1 MLKRLISP
9 FSKLLIRGCVSLKN
23 SAASAML
30 DCPPERRYASR
41 QRKRVFTLAKPTDP
55 EALLPGLLQGPVNA
69 DRLAFVHRDR
79 IQHERRGDRLVGAI
93 AGQIT
98 PQAISGGLVIVY
110 DVSVVE
116 NLHSQ
121 GKELCTFG
129 TPGIVQVSDDR
140 ELIAFS
146 LAARV
151 IGLV

>member
-1 MLKRLISP
+1 M
-9 FSKLLIRGCVSLKN
+9 
-23 SAASAML
+23 
-30 DCPPERRYASR
+30 RR
-41 QRKRVFTLAKPTDP
+41 P
-55 EALLPGLLQGPVNA
+55 LPVLLQGPVNS

-79 IQHERRGDRLVGAI
+79 IQHERGGDRLVGAI

-98 PQAISGGLVIVY
+98 AQAISGGLVIVY

-116 NLHSQ
+116 YLHSQ
-121 GKELCTFG
+121 GKELCTFV

-140 ELIAFS
+140 KLIAFG

>member
-1 MLKRLISP
+1 M
-9 FSKLLIRGCVSLKN
+9 
-23 SAASAML
+23 
-30 DCPPERRYASR
+30 
-41 QRKRVFTLAKPTDP
+41 
-55 EALLPGLLQGPVNA
+55 
-69 DRLAFVHRDR
+69 HRDR

-98 PQAISGGLVIVY
+98 AQAISGGLVIVY

-140 ELIAFS
+140 ELIAFG

-151 IGLV
+151 IKLV

>member
-1 MLKRLISP
+1 M
-9 FSKLLIRGCVSLKN
+9 
-23 SAASAML
+23 
-30 DCPPERRYASR
+30 
-41 QRKRVFTLAKPTDP
+41 THAKPP
-55 EALLPGLLQGPVNA
+55 IFLLRVVAPSAGGFWRIERGLVQGPANS

-116 NLHSQ
+116 YLHSQ

-140 ELIAFS
+140 ELIAFG

-151 IGLV
+151 IGFV